1 MSPLHLVTVSRRR
14 DLLALLLLAALT
26 FAFFWKL
33 AFSNLII
40 ARGDIFTYFTPYRD
54 FAAQALREGRIP
66 LWNPYLFMG
75 APFLANSQAGVFYP
89 LNWPLSWLATARA
102 INWTIVLHVFIAAS
116 GVYVFARSRLSLSIG
131 AAFSAALSFG
141 LGGYLGT
148 QIEHVNQLQGLAWL
162 GWIFL
167 AYEWSVKYDARSKMQ
182 DAGSKRQEAG
192 SGKQEAPVRVS
203 RFAFRVGSLSLL
215 IAFQVLAGHTQ
226 TVFISLVGLGV
237 YALWQMLEAWRASQS
252 SYAVLI
258 TRYLSPIALA
268 SLFAIALAAVQL
280 LPTLELT
287 RESARSGGLP
297 TNLAVSFSLDPRLIG
312 HALLP
317 DYAGA
322 MPEGGEFTAFFSVTA
337 LVLMVIGA
345 MSIGRSVNRS
355 IGRALMVVAGLGL
368 FLALGGYN
376 PIYYLLLKV
385 PGFDLFRA
393 PARWIV
399 LLVFAGSLLAGVGLD
414 AARGA
419 ARESIKRRWLI
430 APLLVIA
437 ALIASTFIS
446 AGLTPAGAS
455 GPLGSPDTS
464 SLLLWFIA
472 LVLVGLYALRI
483 THSASLIILLAT
495 LELFFATRALPY
507 NSRPTAPD
515 ALTNLRP
522 AITALQVGAQY
533 HTPPDR
539 FLSISKIQFDPG
551 DTTELKSI
559 YGDQLSEKAFYDL
572 IVATK
577 AKEVVAPNLS
587 MFYHVP
593 SVDGYD
599 GGVLPLR
606 NYIVFQRLLLDRG
619 LIQSD
624 GRLRE
629 QLKSIPDA
637 RWLSLMNAR
646 FILTDK
652 VGDQWYDGVLYDLQ
666 FITRLEAGQSAA
678 TDQLP
683 SFKGDALGIVYSD
696 AVSTGTLAQIEITF
710 EDGSVQIRPLSDQ
723 PLEVKD
729 GLSATRVAWV
739 ERRGVKAIRITGE
752 AGVTLRSLALI
763 DQNSGAFQPFVIAPQ
778 GRFRVAYSG
787 DVKIYENVDAL
798 PRAFCVASVHV
809 VAADDE
815 AIAYMQRGEFDPM
828 REVVVIGD
836 QGSGIG
842 DQGSGIEDQVT
853 DRPATLSS
861 CHLVTYEPE
870 YAAIETSA
878 DLDSYLVLTDAH
890 YPGWI
895 ATVDGQR
902 ATIER
907 ADVLFRAVKVPAGA
921 HRVEFRYEPQSFA
934 MGAVISIGAWVM
946 LLAVMVI
953 NGVRARVNARRHVL

>member
-1 MSPLHLVTVSRRR
+1 MSPLHPFTPSRRR

-26 FAFFWKL
+26 LAFFWKL

-54 FAAQALREGRIP
+54 FAAQAMREGRIP

-89 LNWPLSWLATARA
+89 LNWPLSWLETARA

-116 GVYVFARSRLSLSIG
+116 GVYAFARSRLSLSIG
-131 AAFSAALSFG
+131 AAFLAALSFG

-162 GWIFL
+162 GWLFL
-167 AYEWSVKYDARSKMQ
+167 VYDWVIRDQ
-182 DAGSKRQEAG
+182 G
-192 SGKQEAPVRVS
+192 SGIRRGLLLAVVI
-203 RFAFRVGSLSLL
+203 SLQL
-215 IAFQVLAGHTQ
+215 LAGHTQ
-226 TVFISLVGLGV
+226 TVFISLISLGV
-237 YALWQMLEAWRASQS
+237 YALWQMFEAWRGTKH
-252 SYAVLI
+252 SYVLLI
-258 TRYLSPIALA
+258 TRYLLPVALA
-268 SLFAIALAAVQL
+268 AIFAIALSAVQL

-297 TNLAVSFSLDPRLIG
+297 MNLAVSFSLDPRLIG
-312 HALLP
+312 RALLP

-337 LVLMVIGA
+337 LVLMVIG
-345 MSIGRSVNRS
+345 GLVTGQSVNRT
-355 IGRALMVVAGLGL
+355 IKRALVVVAGVGVL
-368 FLALGGYN
+368 LALGGYN

-414 AARGA
+414 AL
-419 ARESIKRRWLI
+419 RESIKRRWLI
-430 APLLVIA
+430 APSLVIA
-437 ALIASTFIS
+437 ALIASTFMS
-446 AGLTPAGAS
+446 TSLVPAGAS
-455 GPLGSPDTS
+455 GPLGPPDVL
-464 SLLLWFIA
+464 SLLLW
-472 LVLVGLYALRI
+472 LVPLVMLVAFVSLVTR
-483 THSASLIILLAT
+483 HSSLVILLAC

-522 AITALQVGAQY
+522 AITALQVGAQD
-533 HTPPDR
+533 HLPPDR

-551 DTTELKSI
+551 DTAELKSI

-577 AKEVVAPNLS
+577 AKEVIAPNLS
-587 MFYHVP
+587 MFYRLP

-606 NYIVFQRLLLDRG
+606 NYIAFQQLLLDPG
-619 LIQSD
+619 LIQTD

-666 FITRLEAGQSAA
+666 FATRLEAGQSAA

-696 AVSTGTLAQIEITF
+696 AASTGTLAQIEITF
-710 EDGSVQIRPLSDQ
+710 EDGSTQMRPLIDQ
-723 PLEVKD
+723 PLEVK
-729 GLSATRVAWV
+729 GSLSATRVAWV
-739 ERRGVKAIRITGE
+739 ERRGVKAIRITGD
-752 AGVTLRSLALI
+752 AGVTLRGLALI
-763 DQNSGAFQPFVIAPQ
+763 DQSSGAFQPFVLAPQ

-787 DVKIYENVDAL
+787 DVKIYENVAVL
-798 PRAFCVASVHV
+798 PRAFCVGAAHV
-809 VAADDE
+809 VANDDE
-815 AIAYMQRGEFDPM
+815 AIAYMQRAEFDPAG
-828 REVVVIGD
+828 EIVIGD
-836 QGSGIG
+836 RGSGIG
-842 DQGSGIEDQVT
+842 DQAVLLDHLVI
-853 DRPATLSS
+853 PSS
-861 CHLVTYEPE
+861 CHLVAYEPE
-870 YAAIETSA
+870 HITIETNVTQ
-878 DLDSYLVLTDAH
+878 DSYLVLTDAY
-890 YPGWI
+890 YPGWL
-895 ATVDGQR
+895 ATVDGQP
-902 ATIER
+902 APIER

-921 HRVEFRYEPQSFA
+921 HQIEFRYEPQSFA
-934 MGAVISIGAWVM
+934 IGAAISIGAWVM
-946 LLAVMVI
+946 LLAAAVI
-953 NGVRARVNARRHVL
+953 TGVRSRRRVL